1 MADMIMKQ
9 CIPQAL
15 VMIWDMLST
24 IWNSNR
30 TFYIAFALF
39 FLIGGFLLRRMRKH
53 HRHY

>member
-1 MADMIMKQ
+1 MADMIIEQ
-9 CIPQAL
+9 CVPQAL
-15 VMIWDMLST
+15 VMIQDMLLT

-53 HRHY
+53 RHHH